1 MQAKLIIR
9 SFLDSGIRP
18 ETQTEG
24 RKKKKHYMYKEQLAA
39 FRTKTAISQKNNFI
53 NNSNDISARRSLDQ
67 QR

>member
-24 RKKKKHYMYKEQLAA
+24 RKKKHYMYKEQLAA
-39 FRTKTAISQKNNFI
+39 FRTKTAISQKNNFT